1 MLQSSKSAVL
11 IAAAVAAATT
21 AYAEPSAAV
30 DAWFEQVAG
39 LNRPAL
45 AEPAGSH
52 GTAGLAIGGGISQ
65 HQAPTPSEIARA
77 ELAGDD
83 GEVLSLPRIW
93 LVKGLPL
100 PVDLL
105 FSGGEGPD
113 QRFTQAT
120 AAVQWNAIEGLGVPT
135 LAVRASGGGL
145 FGCEA
150 TEARTEGLELAASY
164 SMLRYLTVFG
174 SAGYFQHT
182 VQLHVREEGST
193 AFLLEQGG
201 TGQDY
206 RKSWRERGYAAGV
219 RVVALPPFVAVTAE
233 AVYSEGAPRGGA
245 LKLSVGI

>member
-1 MLQSSKSAVL
+1 MLQGATLPIL
-11 IAAAVAAATT
+11 IVAGLAAATP
-21 AYAEPSAAV
+21 ARAEPTAEL

-52 GTAGLAIGGGISQ
+52 GTAGLAIGGGVSQ

-83 GEVLSLPRIW
+83 GEVLNLPRIW

-120 AAVQWNAIEGLGVPT
+120 AAVQWNVIEGLGIPS

-150 TEARTEGLELAASY
+150 TEARSEGLELAASY
-164 SMLRYLTVFG
+164 GMLRYLTVFG

-201 TGQDY
+201 TWQDY

-233 AVYSEGAPRGGA
+233 AVYAEGRPRGGA
-245 LKLSVGI
+245 LKLSFGI